1 MEIIVYG
8 ADWCADCIVVKNFL
22 SSKLVEFEYIMI
34 TDNLKAI
41 SYVEHINKG
50 KRIIPTVVINGQAY
64 SNPGIN
70 KLMKLLENKD

>member
-22 SSKLVEFEYIMI
+22 SSKLVEFEYIII

-50 KRIIPTVVINGQAY
+50 K
-64 SNPGIN
+64 
-70 KLMKLLENKD
+70 